1 MLLRLA
7 TRASAAVQNVN
18 VMPASI
24 EQIKDDARVCVRVQ
38 FALVR
43 ALPPTD
49 VDKWSLR

>member
-18 VMPASI
+18 VMPLSI
-24 EQIKDDARVCVRVQ
+24 EEVKDDARVSVRVQ
-38 FALVR
+38 FALMR

-49 VDKWSLR
+49 ADKWSLR